1 MLRNDRADLLMQTDP
16 RHRRRRV
23 GAALL
28 LLAVALS
35 CGLIGIPL
43 YQVYQ
48 ATDYPGATH
57 VSDQNLFNY
66 TPNFAWR
73 RTTAYRTTDPF
84 PKVYNWY
91 SSGFALGPETYAQS
105 NCILMARSSTIAWRV
120 EEQMSV
126 MVCNTPTDR
135 MMFVMRTFYIRY
147 SR

>member
-1 MLRNDRADLLMQTDP
+1 MQSDLH
-16 RHRRRRV
+16 HRRRRI

-28 LLAVALS
+28 LLAATLT
-35 CGLIGIPL
+35 CGLVAVPL
-43 YQVYQ
+43 YQLYQ

-57 VSDQNLFNY
+57 ASDQNLFNY

-73 RTTAYRTTDPF
+73 HTAVYRTTDPF

-91 SSGFALGPETYAQS
+91 STRFALGPEAYAQS
-105 NCILMARSSTIAWRV
+105 SCILMARSSTVTWRV

-135 MMFVMRTFYIRY
+135 MMFVMRAFYIRY